1 MATKG
6 NSNFS
11 ILVDT
16 KLDTSNIEKQ
26 LKQVENSIK
35 PITFKAD
42 DSGIKQTTSSAKEL
56 GLTFQEANLIMSKSI
71 DIISSMVSQV
81 YNLDSALTEFR
92 KVSDLSGESLDEY
105 VSHLTDLGETVART
119 GKPKCLSRSVRMV
132 N

>member
-6 NSNFS
+6 GSNFS
-11 ILVDT
+11 ILIDT
-16 KLDTSNIEKQ
+16 QLDTSNIEKQ
-26 LKQVENSIK
+26 LKQAEKSAK
-35 PITFKAD
+35 PITFKTD
-42 DSGIKQTTSSAKEL
+42 DSGIKQTTNSAKEL
-56 GLTFQEANLIMSKSI
+56 GLTFQEANLIMSRSI

-105 VSHLTDLGETVART
+105 VSHLTELGETVART
-119 GKPKCLSRSVRMV
+119 GKPKCLSRSVGMV

>member
-6 NSNFS
+6 GSNFS

-16 KLDTSNIEKQ
+16 QLDTSNIEKQ

-35 PITFKAD
+35 PITFKTD
-42 DSGIKQTTSSAKEL
+42 DSGIKETTNSAKEL

-119 GKPKCLSRSVRMV
+119 GKPKRLSRSVRMV

>member
-16 KLDTSNIEKQ
+16 QLDTSNIEKQ
-26 LKQVENSIK
+26 LKQVENSTK
-35 PITFKAD
+35 PITFKTD
-42 DSGIKQTTSSAKEL
+42 DSGIKETTNSAKEL
-56 GLTFQEANLIMSKSI
+56 GLTFQEANLIMSRSI

-119 GKPKCLSRSVRMV
+119 GKPKRLSRSVRMV